1 MATARKST
9 KATATKV
16 EFAVVKVGHAF
27 VKGKGNDKPKK
38 DSLWGLLQAGDK
50 VVKFFGRRGG
60 ALRFKFAD
68 SMDEALAL
76 YKQKL
81 DGTDAKKL
89 KHIDLDASKQT
100 ELLGADWPQS
110 LFDKYKAVLAE
121 GKVDQRAKAPAEQ
134 PVQPVQAAPT
144 PQAAPAAKKA
154 PARKTAK
161 QGEPGP
167 WPWPKSKAA

>member
-1 MATARKST
+1 MATARKSST
-9 KATATKV
+9 KATVTKID
-16 EFAVVKVGHAF
+16 FAVIKVGHAF
-27 VKGKGNDKPKK
+27 IKGKGPNDKAKK

-76 YKQKL
+76 YQQKL

-89 KHIDLDASKQT
+89 KHVDLDAGKQT

-110 LFDKYKAVLAE
+110 LFDKYKQTLAD

-134 PVQPVQAAPT
+134 QAQPE
-144 PQAAPAAKKA
+144 QAAPAATKA
-154 PARKTAK
+154 PARKAAPE
-161 QGEPGP
+161 QADPAP